1 MNCSLIDARNCIK
14 TNSKYRGGRVQ
25 WDMTNKKI
33 KELISDS
40 KINITQGFIGSDSN
54 NFTVTL
60 GREDLIIAL
69 LFLLIH

>member
-1 MNCSLIDARNCIK
+1 
-14 TNSKYRGGRVQ
+14 
-25 WDMTNKKI
+25 MTNKKI

-60 GREDLIIAL
+60 GREGSIIAL

>member
-1 MNCSLIDARNCIK
+1 
-14 TNSKYRGGRVQ
+14 
-25 WDMTNKKI
+25 MTNKKI

-60 GREDLIIAL
+60 GREGSDYSDAIFAYTLNAESLSIWKDVPGL
-69 LFLLIH
+69 LNAAPKFFSNT